1 MTRLGYRRIAD
12 GINVRIAGPII
23 DLIDNQ
29 FVFHEFWYSSDDAAA
44 RREFES
50 YRDQARGWLKQIGRD
65 TRYGSLRWA
74 EYKLLEHVFRRL
86 IVLRNQLM
94 HGSATESGFMNSRQ
108 VECGARILEVLVP
121 TFLDIML
128 DNPHEDWGRVP
139 YKVSEEN
146 RLRWHL
152 EADGG

>member
-12 GINVRIAGPII
+12 GINVRIAGPVI

-29 FVFHEFWYSSDDAAA
+29 FVFHEFWYSSDAAAA
-44 RREFES
+44 RAEFES
-50 YRDQARGWLKQIGRD
+50 CRNEARSWLEQIAQD

-74 EYKLLEHVFRRL
+74 EDKLLEHVFCGL
-86 IVLRNQLM
+86 FVLRNQLM

-121 TFLDIML
+121 TFLEIML

-139 YKVSEEN
+139 YAVSEEN
-146 RLRWHL
+146 RERWHP
-152 EADGG
+152 EAGVG